1 MPYFNFTAEIEI
13 TLPKIALTA
22 EKAQPHLH
30 GRAVPFLIPYS
41 KTSKSYLTVYLHG
54 VVAVLTPFDHDPVRI
69 GFTARLKPE
78 FHFFTACIFVVF
90 KFYKA
95 NMMRLDRLFGIE

>member
-30 GRAVPFLIPYS
+30 GRAVPFLYS
-41 KTSKSYLTVYLHG
+41 VPFLSISK
-54 VVAVLTPFDHDPVRI
+54 
-69 GFTARLKPE
+69 
-78 FHFFTACIFVVF
+78 
-90 KFYKA
+90 
-95 NMMRLDRLFGIE
+95 